1 MACLNHEQR
10 LGFALGSTLKVLEI
24 IFAAIAEVISGLVT
38 PAASGSGTGNT
49 DYFQIALHKM
59 PDRPAFYFKHGPFY
73 NLYFHPPPPSTKWK
87 LSL

>member
-1 MACLNHEQR
+1 M
-10 LGFALGSTLKVLEI
+10 GFALGAMLKVLEI

-38 PAASGSGTGNT
+38 LAACGSGTGNT

-73 NLYFHPPPPSTKWK
+73 NLYFHPPHLPLNGNCHCESHNLLQK
-87 LSL
+87 